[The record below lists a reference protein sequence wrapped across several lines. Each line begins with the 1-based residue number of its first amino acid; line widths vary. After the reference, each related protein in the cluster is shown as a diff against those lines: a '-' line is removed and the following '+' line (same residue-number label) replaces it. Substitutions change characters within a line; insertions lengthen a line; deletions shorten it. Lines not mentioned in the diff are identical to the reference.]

1 MLADEL
7 EENETFTPWHNI
19 WLWACVA
26 LITPRNLNIV
36 SNFINHKIWACVIID
51 AIFSD
56 YKLVFSK
63 SPKSFNITI
72 SFLVSHTIWATRRKD
87 LLAQRRGLSP
97 ELDQEASYHNQN

>member
-1 MLADEL
+1 MVDEL

-36 SNFINHKIWACVIID
+36 SNFMNHKIWACVIID

-56 YKLVFSK
+56 YKLVFFKEPEIFQHSNFIFSK
-63 SPKSFNITI
+63 SHNLGHQKKGFVGTAEGSTYT
-72 SFLVSHTIWATRRKD
+72 HH
-87 LLAQRRGLSP
+87 LS
-97 ELDQEASYHNQN
+97 